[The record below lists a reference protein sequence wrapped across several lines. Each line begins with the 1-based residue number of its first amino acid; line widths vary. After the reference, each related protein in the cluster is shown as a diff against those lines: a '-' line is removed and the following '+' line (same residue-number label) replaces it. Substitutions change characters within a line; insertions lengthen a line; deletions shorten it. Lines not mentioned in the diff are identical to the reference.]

1 MVSLLAEIV
10 PVFGAIGASTITAT
24 EKSIISVLCD
34 ESTIDLPCNLIPTFN
49 DSDCVIL
56 ARDCVYFLA

>member
-34 ESTIDLPCNLIPTFN
+34 ESTIDLPCNLIPTN
-49 DSDCVIL
+49 NVS
-56 ARDCVYFLA
+56 

>member
-1 MVSLLAEIV
+1 MISLLAEIV
-10 PVFGAIGASTITAT
+10 PVLRAIGASAITPT
-24 EKSIISVLCD
+24 EKNIISILCD
-34 ESTIDLPCNLIPTFN
+34 ESTIDLPCNLVPTFN